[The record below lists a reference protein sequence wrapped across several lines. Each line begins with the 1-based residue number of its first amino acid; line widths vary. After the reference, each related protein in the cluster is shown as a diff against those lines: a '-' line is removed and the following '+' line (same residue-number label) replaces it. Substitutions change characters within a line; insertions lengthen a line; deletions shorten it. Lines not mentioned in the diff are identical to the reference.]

1 MPNLLFHICMFHKSF
16 CHPIKIGYFCGSFH
30 YMLTNGHITLTDPV
44 FVKKDKYSAIE
55 RFWLK
60 FINDE
65 RDLPFVKLSI
75 QLLCIFP
82 PLAISIY
89 IFSMNP
95 DTPWFVWWG
104 VVALYLFLNWAI
116 FLGPFILMLHNTS
129 HRSLFK
135 HKYKKWNNFIPWVIG
150 PFFGETPETYFAHHV
165 AMHHPENN
173 MEEDLSTTMPFR
185 RDSVRGFL
193 LYFFTFF
200 FIGMGQLVQY
210 LWGKK
215 RKPIMW
221 WMLIGEASFI
231 LVCIALSIT
240 LSFKATLVVLIIPL
254 CFTRLM
260 MMAGN
265 WAQHAFVDAPTPGN
279 CHRNSI
285 TCINTPYN
293 KKSWNDGYHISHH
306 LRPNRHWTDH
316 PKEFMDNINEYIKE
330 DAIVFEGIDFTITWF
345 LLMTKQYKRL
355 AKHYVILDPNVKMTQ
370 DEIIAKLKG
379 RVRRIENREYV
390 PA

>member
-1 MPNLLFHICMFHKSF
+1 
-16 CHPIKIGYFCGSFH
+16 
-30 YMLTNGHITLTDPV
+30 MLTNGHITLTDPV
-44 FVKKDKYSAIE
+44 FVKKDKHSAFE

-60 FINDE
+60 LINDE
-65 RDLPFVKLSI
+65 RDLPFVRLSL

-82 PLAISIY
+82 PLAVAIY

-129 HRSLFK
+129 HRSFFK

-221 WMLIGEASFI
+221 WMLVGEATFI

-345 LLMTKQYKRL
+345 LLMTKQYKVL

-370 DEIIAKLKG
+370 EEIIAKLKG